1 MKLHRNSEYVK
12 WGLTAFLVI
21 VAGGLFWLVFSNLS
35 GFYDILLEFFS
46 ILSPVLYG
54 CLFAYLMN
62 PIMEKTR
69 KLLLKFMTTRKR
81 QFKEKT
87 VRRVSFIG
95 GLVAAVLVFLMLIYA
110 LIAMIVPNVIASVE
124 SLLQKDRLESY
135 YNTINGWINRTFT
148 GTPVETWFHDN
159 LNDLLTFITDKLRE
173 IDIGSF
179 VVDLTSS
186 VYSVVMGVFNFLLG
200 IIAAVY
206 ILIFKKE
213 LCWQSKK
220 IVIAWFKPERAN
232 RLLELARRTNRIF
245 GGYVIGKLLDALI
258 VGVITYFFMLIANL
272 PYAALVSALVGVT
285 NVIPFFGPL
294 IGMIPSALLL
304 VLDKPVN
311 ALIFIIFSLILQQID
326 GNIIENRILGEK
338 LGISDFWVL
347 VAILLFGGIFGIVGM
362 LLGVPVFVVIYSLL
376 ADHINRRLRRK
387 HLPTEGELY
396 YTLQCVEE
404 LPIEPTESGTHEA
417 AQPDYELGRAR
428 ERSGEQDESSDE

>member
-21 VAGGLFWLVFSNLS
+21 VTGGLFWLIFSNLT
-35 GFYDILLEFFS
+35 GFYDALLSLFD
-46 ILSPVLYG
+46 ILSPILYG

-62 PIMEKTR
+62 PIMERTR
-69 KLLLKFMTTRKR
+69 VLLEKFLTTRKR
-81 QFKEKT
+81 QLQEKT

-95 GLVAAVLVFLMLIYA
+95 GLVTAVLVFLMLIYA
-110 LIAMIVPNVIASVE
+110 LIAMIVPNVIDSIE

-135 YNTINGWINRTFT
+135 YNTISDWINRTFT

-173 IDIGSF
+173 IDLGSF

-186 VYSVVMGVFNFLLG
+186 VYSVVMGVFSFLLG

-206 ILIFKKE
+206 ILVFKKE

-220 IVIAWFKPERAN
+220 IVVAWFRPERAN
-232 RLLELARRTNRIF
+232 RLFELARRTNRIF
-245 GGYVIGKLLDALI
+245 GGYVIGKLIDALI
-258 VGVITYFFMLIANL
+258 VGVITYIFMLIANL

-294 IGMIPSALLL
+294 IGMVPSALLL
-304 VLDKPVN
+304 LLDKPVN

-347 VAILLFGGIFGIVGM
+347 VAILLFGGVFGIVGM
-362 LLGVPVFVVIYSLL
+362 LLGVPVFVVIYSLI
-376 ADHINRRLRRK
+376 ADHINRRLRSK

-404 LPIEPTESGTHEA
+404 LPREPETSETHA
-417 AQPDYELGRAR
+417 APAPNYDTNAVDAERA
-428 ERSGEQDESSDE
+428 GSDDDK

>member
-21 VAGGLFWLVFSNLS
+21 VTGGLFWLIFSNLT
-35 GFYDILLEFFS
+35 GFYDALLSLFD
-46 ILSPVLYG
+46 ILSPILYG

-62 PIMEKTR
+62 PIMERTR
-69 KLLLKFMTTRKR
+69 ALLEKFLTTRKR
-81 QFKEKT
+81 QLQEKT
-87 VRRVSFIG
+87 VRCVSFIG
-95 GLVAAVLVFLMLIYA
+95 GLVTAVLVFLMLIYA
-110 LIAMIVPNVIASVE
+110 LIAMIVPNVS
-124 SLLQKDRLESY
+124 D
-135 YNTINGWINRTFT
+135 WINRTFT

-173 IDIGSF
+173 IDLGSF

-186 VYSVVMGVFNFLLG
+186 VYSVVMGVFSFLLG

-220 IVIAWFKPERAN
+220 IVVAWFRPERAN
-232 RLLELARRTNRIF
+232 RLFELARRTNRIF
-245 GGYVIGKLLDALI
+245 GGYVIGKLIDALI
-258 VGVITYFFMLIANL
+258 VGVITYIFMLIANL

-294 IGMIPSALLL
+294 IGMVPSALLL
-304 VLDKPVN
+304 LLDKPVN

-347 VAILLFGGIFGIVGM
+347 VAILLFGGVFGIVGM
-362 LLGVPVFVVIYSLL
+362 LLGVPVFVVIYSLI
-376 ADHINRRLRRK
+376 ADHINRQLRSK

-404 LPIEPTESGTHEA
+404 LPREPETSETHA
-417 AQPDYELGRAR
+417 APAPNYDTNAVDAERA
-428 ERSGEQDESSDE
+428 GSDDDK

>member
-87 VRRVSFIG
+87 VQRVSFIG

-200 IIAAVY
+200 IIPAVY

-347 VAILLFGGIFGIVGM
+347 VAILLFGGVFGIVGM

-404 LPIEPTESGTHEA
+404 LPIEPTDSGTHEA
-417 AQPDYELGRAR
+417 AQPDYEMGRAR